1 NLQPLA
7 VHVVVFDPLHSY
19 RLEGTGT
26 HVQGDFGRFHAE
38 VADRRQQLAVEMQP
52 RRGRRHRTGALRIDR
67 LIPFPV
73 GTLVRPIDIGRQ
85 RHMADAIKQRQN
97 RLGKA
102 QLEQGIV
109 ARQHADLAVI
119 LEQDATARL
128 GRLAGPYMGQHPV
141 LVQHPFHQDFQ
152 LPAGFLA
159 PEQARRYDP
168 GIVEYHQVARPQVL
182 QQLGEPP
189 VLQGTAG
196 AIETQQPAGSAFGQ
210 RMTGDEAVRQVE
222 MEIADAHERH
232 TGIAEKGA
240 NGSGKPP
247 SRPWKPLTGA
257 AKPPYTP
264 RGLSDASVAELV
276 DAADSKSASGDRV
289 GVRFSPG
296 APFPRALPREWPS
309 TAQTSMK
316 NRPGAGFFVGEHYP
330 PLPLKAEEETGLTAD
345 PDTSPH
351 PAPPCNRR
359 QPR

>member
-1 NLQPLA
+1 
-7 VHVVVFDPLHSY
+7 
-19 RLEGTGT
+19 
-26 HVQGDFGRFHAE
+26 
-38 VADRRQQLAVEMQP
+38 
-52 RRGRRHRTGALRIDR
+52 
-67 LIPFPV
+67 
-73 GTLVRPIDIGRQ
+73 
-85 RHMADAIKQRQN
+85 
-97 RLGKA
+97 
-102 QLEQGIV
+102 
-109 ARQHADLAVI
+109 
-119 LEQDATARL
+119 
-128 GRLAGPYMGQHPV
+128 PYMGQHPV

-159 PEQARRYDP
+159 PEQARRYDR

-276 DAADSKSASGDRV
+276 DAADSKPASGARV

-296 APFPRALPREWPS
+296 APFPREWSS
-309 TAQTSMK
+309 TAQTRLKRRS
-316 NRPGAGFFVGEHYP
+316 GAGSFVGDYCP
-330 PLPLKAEEETGLTAD
+330 PLPWRQRRKQALLRIQIRRRVQRRDAAGASRGTGLAVDLIAHVTGSEHARD
-345 PDTSPH
+345 IGRGGGTFGGAVD
-351 PAPPCNRR
+351 
-359 QPR
+359 